1 MIKKL
6 IEKLYFKCYPD
17 RKDAYLHS
25 LEPIECRV
33 VNYPTKTLHAQILTE
48 ACFEEQ
54 ITSDIIR
61 DALARNISKEIMQ
74 YATIENDKYSHP
86 GKIAHRVTVTIVD
99 RRV

>member
-33 VNYPTKTLHAQILTE
+33 VNYTTKTLHAQILTE

-74 YATIENDKYSHP
+74 YATIEKDKYSHP
-86 GKIAHRVTVTIVD
+86 GKIAHRVTITIVD

>member
-17 RKDAYLHS
+17 RKDTYLHS

-48 ACFEEQ
+48 TCFAEQ

-74 YATIENDKYSHP
+74 YATIEKDRYSHP

-99 RRV
+99 RRM